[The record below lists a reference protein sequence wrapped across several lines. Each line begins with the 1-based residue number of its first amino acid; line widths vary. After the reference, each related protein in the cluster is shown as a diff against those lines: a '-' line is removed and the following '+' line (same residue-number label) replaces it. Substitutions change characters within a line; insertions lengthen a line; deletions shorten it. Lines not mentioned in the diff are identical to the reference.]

1 MIKILLYSHDPEEVQ
16 CIRRMITSYSIQN
29 NWADCQVE
37 VITAPAKLQDAD
49 QPLDIIIADVSHPQA
64 VECIKLFKSK
74 YPPMLVFPIA
84 GAETPPTVYVCPEI
98 MPCGLFWRPVRQS
111 TARPIIDQM
120 MARIHDQT
128 IPPSQSSFRIAGKQK
143 IRDVPFSAILFFE
156 AREKKIGLRMRD
168 QELAFSGTLSQLEE
182 ELPADFIRCHKSFLV
197 NRRHIMSVD
206 RSNSIIVLDNQMELP
221 ISRSYKKAFWE
232 VYRDDA

>member
-1 MIKILLYSHDPEEVQ
+1 MIKVLLYSSFPEEVQ
-16 CIRRMITSYSIQN
+16 CIRRMITSYSIKN

-37 VITAPAKLQDAD
+37 AVTSLAGLQDAQ
-49 QPLDIIIADVSHPQA
+49 QPGDIMIADVSHPQA
-64 VECIKLFKSK
+64 VEILKNCKSQ

-84 GAETPPTVYVCPEI
+84 GPEVPPTVYVCPEI

-111 TARPIIDQM
+111 TARPIVDQM
-120 MARIHDQT
+120 MARLHDQT

-156 AREKKIGLRMRD
+156 AREKKLNLRMQD

-206 RSNSIIVLDNQMELP
+206 RSNSVIILDNQMELP

-232 VYRDDA
+232 VYHDDI